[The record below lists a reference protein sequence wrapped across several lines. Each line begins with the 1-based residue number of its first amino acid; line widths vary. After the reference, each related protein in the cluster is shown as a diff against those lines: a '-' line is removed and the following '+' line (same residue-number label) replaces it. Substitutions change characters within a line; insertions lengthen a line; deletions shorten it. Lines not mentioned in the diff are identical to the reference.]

1 MSIAAE
7 IRPDSIEARDLTVI
21 EQALARSISGANAA
35 KLVDADGDTVDVP
48 TELVEMLIA
57 VVRQLQA
64 GNGISVAA
72 MHTDLTTV
80 EAAELLNVSRPHL
93 IKLCEHGAMAFHMVG
108 THRRL
113 RLVDVLAYRDQQD
126 DAARQALDDLTAQA
140 EEHGLYN

>member
-21 EQALARSISGANAA
+21 EQALARSISGTNAA

-126 DAARQALDDLTAQA
+126 VAARQALDDLTAQA